1 MRRREHPPA
10 HDNRVLM
17 QGDPKPP
24 RYRAHPIM
32 ANECGC
38 CHAANP
44 YVLGH
49 AHPKRCCSCGS
60 VLIYPHPDAPRGMA
74 TNLVVWQ

>member
-1 MRRREHPPA
+1 MRVRERPVS
-10 HDNRVLM
+10 HDQRILM
-17 QGDPKPP
+17 QGDAKPP
-24 RYRAHPIM
+24 HRSHPIM

-44 YVLGH
+44 YVLGYP
-49 AHPKRCCSCGS
+49 HPKRCASCGCA
-60 VLIYPHPDAPRGMA
+60 LHYPKPDAPRGMA